1 MWDRTH
7 EMMSRERLR
16 TLQLERLRDVTAH
29 ACERIPFY
37 RQAFQRKGIAPEDIH
52 SLEDL
57 RHLPFTV
64 KADLRDHYPFGLFAV
79 PLSQVVRIHAS
90 SGTTGKPIVVGYTR
104 RDLDTWAEVMARTL
118 SMGDV
123 GRDDVVHNAYG
134 YGLFTGGLG
143 FHQAAER
150 IGCTVIPMSGGFSER
165 QILVM
170 QDLGSTVLCCTPSYA
185 LNLAEEIQNAGTD
198 PKNLKLRVGFFGA
211 EPWSEQMRREIEAR
225 LGLLALDL
233 YGLTEVIGP
242 GVSSECREKR
252 GLHVFEDHFLVEIV
266 DPVTLE
272 PLPPGQRGEL
282 VFTTLTKEA
291 TPTIRY
297 RTRDISVLRDDP
309 CPCGRTLV
317 RMEKITGRTDDM
329 LIIRGVNVFPSQ
341 IESLLVGVPE
351 CEPHYVL
358 VVRREGA
365 LDELEVVVEAKP
377 EVAAGGAA
385 AMEAAAQ
392 KVREKIHGMV
402 GITVGVKV
410 VPPKTLER
418 SIGKAKRVI
427 DERPKA

>member
-1 MWDRTH
+1 MWDQAH
-7 EMMSRERLR
+7 ETMPRERLR
-16 TLQLERLRDVTAH
+16 ALQLERLRAVAAH

-37 RQAFQRKGIAPEDIH
+37 RQAFQRKGIAPQDIR

-64 KADLRDHYPFGLFAV
+64 KTDLRDHYPFGLFAV
-79 PLSQVVRIHAS
+79 PLTQVVRTHAS

-104 RDLDTWAEVMARTL
+104 RDLETWTEVIARTL
-118 SMGDV
+118 GMGDV
-123 GRDDVVHNAYG
+123 GPDDIVHNAYG

-143 FHQAAER
+143 FHQGAER
-150 IGCTVIPMSGGFSER
+150 IGCTVIPMSGGFTER
-165 QILVM
+165 QILVL
-170 QDLGSTVLCCTPSYA
+170 QDFGSTVLCCTPSYA
-185 LNLAEEIQNAGTD
+185 LNLAEEIQNAGID
-198 PKNLKLRVGFFGA
+198 PKTLKLRIGFFGA

-225 LGLLALDL
+225 LDLVALDL
-233 YGLTEVIGP
+233 YGLTEIIGP
-242 GVSSECREKR
+242 GVSSECRERR
-252 GLHVFEDHFLVEIV
+252 GLHIFEDHFLVEIV
-266 DPVTLE
+266 DPVTLD

-291 TPTIRY
+291 TPVIRY

-309 CPCGRTLV
+309 CPCGRTLT
-317 RMEKITGRTDDM
+317 RMEKITGRSDDM

-358 VVRREGA
+358 VVRREGT
-365 LDELEVVVEAKP
+365 LDALEVVVEAKP
-377 EVAAGGAA
+377 EVAARGGAA
-385 AMEAAAQ
+385 LEAAAQ
-392 KVREKIHGMV
+392 KVRQKVHGVV

>member
-1 MWDRTH
+1 MWDQAH
-7 EMMSRERLR
+7 ETMPRERLR
-16 TLQLERLRDVTAH
+16 ALQLERLRAVAAH

-37 RQAFQRKGIAPEDIH
+37 RQAFQRVGIAPQDLR

-64 KADLRDHYPFGLFAV
+64 KTDLRDHYPFGLFAV
-79 PLSQVVRIHAS
+79 PLTQVVRTHAS

-104 RDLDTWAEVMARTL
+104 RDLETWTEVMARTL
-118 SMGDV
+118 GMGDV
-123 GRDDVVHNAYG
+123 GPDDIVHNAYG

-143 FHQAAER
+143 FHQGAER
-150 IGCTVIPMSGGFSER
+150 IGCTVIPMSGGFTER
-165 QILVM
+165 QILVL
-170 QDLGSTVLCCTPSYA
+170 QDFGSTVLCCTPSYA
-185 LNLAEEIQNAGTD
+185 LNLAEELQHAGID
-198 PKNLKLRVGFFGA
+198 PKTLKLRVGFFGA
-211 EPWSEQMRREIEAR
+211 EPWSEQMRKEIEAR
-225 LGLLALDL
+225 MDLVALDL
-233 YGLTEVIGP
+233 YGLTEIIGP
-242 GVSSECREKR
+242 GVSSECRERR
-252 GLHVFEDHFLVEIV
+252 GLHIFEDHFLVEIV

-291 TPTIRY
+291 TPVIRY

-309 CPCGRTLV
+309 CPCGRTLL
-317 RMEKITGRTDDM
+317 RMEKITGRSDDM

-365 LDELEVVVEAKP
+365 LDTLEVVVEAKP
-377 EVAAGGAA
+377 EVAARGGA

-392 KVREKIHGMV
+392 KVRQKVHGVV